1 MSALELD
8 VRYGWRQLL
17 KHPGFTALAILSM
30 ALGIGANTAIFSLVN
45 TVLLRPLPVH
55 EPSQLVAVDGQLRNG
70 TDFTL
75 QSYLNYKDYR
85 DHNRV
90 FSGLLAYRFVVASLS
105 HNGVNERV
113 WGFDVSGNYFDVLGV
128 KPSLGRGF
136 LAEEDQTPGA
146 HPVVVLSH
154 ACWEK
159 RFASDPSIIG
169 QKILFN
175 THPFTVVGVAPAGF
189 VGTEV
194 AYAPEF
200 WVPLMMA
207 KQIEPGSTWLDSRDS
222 DNLFAI
228 GRLKPGVT
236 LEQAKAQLD
245 ALTIEMAKEHPQEN
259 AGRRVLLMPPGLF
272 IPDIRNSIFA
282 FSGLLAVVGALVL
295 LLACVNLANLLL
307 ARATERRKEIG
318 IRLAVGASRLRLVRQ
333 LVTES
338 VMLSIAGGAVGLL
351 LATWLNGVV
360 SAIKLPTDIAL
371 LFDLRIDWRVL
382 LFTLALSLGTGIV
395 FSLIPALQSSKP
407 ELVPA
412 LKDQAAM
419 AGYRRSRLR
428 NALVVAQVALSLV
441 LLISAG
447 LIVRS
452 LQAAQRMRPGFNPQG
467 AAALSVDLGLQGYDD
482 AKGRAFYRR
491 LMERAESIPG
501 VRSVAATDV
510 LPLALD
516 YSTNTIY
523 IEGQPARSRSDL
535 PLAIPYSVSPRFFE
549 TMGMALRGRI
559 FLPNEDKKDTRVA
572 IVNETFARRFFPG
585 RDPIG
590 KRYNHAGPSDPFWQ
604 IIGIVPDGKYNTLGE
619 EPKAVVYRP
628 LRYFDSQLTLIARTE
643 GDPHAV
649 LAELLRIVQEL
660 DPTLP
665 IYDAKTLNEHMN
677 IPLFPA
683 KMAAGILASFGVLA
697 LLLAAIGIYG
707 VMSYVVAGRRR
718 EMGLRM
724 ALGAQSADV
733 LRLILRQG
741 MLLAGIGALLGLSI
755 GLGGTR
761 LLKTLLY
768 GVSASDLTTF
778 AAVTILLGTVAF
790 LACWLPARRATQV
803 DPMVALRAE

>member
-1 MSALELD
+1 M
-8 VRYGWRQLL
+8 R
-17 KHPGFTALAILSM
+17 
-30 ALGIGANTAIFSLVN
+30 
-45 TVLLRPLPVH
+45 
-55 EPSQLVAVDGQLRNG
+55 EPSQLIAVDGQLRNG

-85 DHNRV
+85 DRNTV

-128 KPSLGRGF
+128 KPALGRGF
-136 LAEEDQTPGA
+136 LPEEDQTPGSHA
-146 HPVVVLSH
+146 VVILSH
-154 ACWEK
+154 ACWQK
-159 RFASDPSIIG
+159 RFAGDPSIIG
-169 QKILFN
+169 RKILLN

-207 KQIEPGSTWLDSRDS
+207 KQIEPGSTWLDMRES
-222 DNLFAI
+222 DNLFVI

-236 LEQAKAQLD
+236 VEQAKAQLD
-245 ALTIEMAKEHPQEN
+245 TVTGRMAEEHPKEN
-259 AGRRVLLMPPGLF
+259 AGRSVLLMPPGLF

-318 IRLAVGASRLRLVRQ
+318 IRLAIGASRGQLVRQ
-333 LVTES
+333 LLTES
-338 VMLSIAGGAVGLL
+338 VMLSLAGGAVGLL
-351 LATWLNGVV
+351 LATWTNRLI
-360 SAIKLPTDIAL
+360 SSIRLPTDIAL

-382 LFTLALSLGTGIV
+382 VFTLALSILTGMA
-395 FSLIPALQSSKP
+395 FSLIPALQASKP

-412 LKDQAAM
+412 LKDESSM
-419 AGYRRSRLR
+419 AGFRRSRLR
-428 NALVVAQVALSLV
+428 NGLVIAQVALSLV

-452 LQAAQRMRPGFNPQG
+452 LQAAQRMRPGFNPQN
-467 AAALSVDLGLQGYDD
+467 AVALSFDLGLQGYDD
-482 AKGRAFYRR
+482 AKGRAFYDRM
-491 LMERAESIPG
+491 MERAKAIPG

-510 LPLALD
+510 LPLSLD
-516 YSTNTIY
+516 YSSNTIY
-523 IEGQPARSRSDL
+523 IEGQPVRSRSDL

-549 TMGMALRGRI
+549 TMGVTLRGRD
-559 FLPNEDKKDTRVA
+559 FLPNENKKESRVA
-572 IVNETFARRFFPG
+572 FVNETFARRFLPG
-585 RDPIG
+585 QNPIG
-590 KRYNHAGPSDPFWQ
+590 KRYNHTGPTDPFWE
-604 IIGIVPDGKYNTLGE
+604 IVGVVPDGKYNTLGE

-628 LRYFDSQLTLIARTE
+628 LRYFDSQLTLVARTE
-643 GDPHAV
+643 GDPRTV
-649 LAELLRIVQEL
+649 LAALRRAVQEL

-665 IYDAKTLNEHMN
+665 IYDAKTLTEHMN

-683 KMAAGILASFGVLA
+683 KMAAGVLAAFGVLA

-707 VMSYVVAGRRR
+707 VMSYVVAGRTR
-718 EMGLRM
+718 EIGLRM
-724 ALGAQSADV
+724 ALGAQTADV

-741 MLLAGIGALLGLSI
+741 MLLAALGAIIGLAI
-755 GLGGTR
+755 GLGGGR

-768 GVSASDLTTF
+768 GVSATDPVTF
-778 AAVTILLGTVAF
+778 VAVTLLLGSVTL
-790 LACWLPARRATQV
+790 LACWLPAYRATRV
-803 DPMVALRAE
+803 DPMIALRTE